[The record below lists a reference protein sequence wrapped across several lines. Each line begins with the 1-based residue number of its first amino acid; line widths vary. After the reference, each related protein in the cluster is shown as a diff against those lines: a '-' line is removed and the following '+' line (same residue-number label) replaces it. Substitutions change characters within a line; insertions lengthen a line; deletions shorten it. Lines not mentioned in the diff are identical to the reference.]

1 MKNKKAIKINEKLGV
16 QVFNENIPDKLKLI
30 EYSRKE
36 IKELHL
42 DDLIK
47 DGYWTTRLAS
57 LVNEIEMGE

>member
-16 QVFNENIPDKLKLI
+16 PVFNENIPDKLKLI
-30 EYSRKE
+30 EYSREE